1 MGDLYYDK
9 KYPGLSEAINDCYP
23 MHMDVMGVLFHF
35 SELLSGHEREA
46 MDHTLD
52 EYGDELP
59 FCYEDCRILVTG
71 IPTQIYHDIFG
82 WRQPDAMAFFTL
94 EYKPL
99 ADELM
104 EKYGY
109 RGISLIYLFDGKKR
123 LVTIF
128 SPKGEGR
135 PGEVV
140 AMAEELTARL
150 QARYQEKLL
159 GKSREYCTF
168 TALSDPIRRFEDI
181 APAFARTAEMAGYS
195 FFRME
200 PVALNAQRL
209 EEWSRPVDGVYLN
222 ERANAL
228 QEAVLGG
235 NGQEAAA
242 ILEEVFL
249 LRLKDSY
256 QFRRV
261 EDALAYFKNVMRTA
275 GLIWDLTWEEELDQL
290 CDLNRYITI
299 EDCCQTL
306 VQTAEELCKRMGGV
320 GRRFSRLTKE
330 AVYFIHAH
338 YMEELS
344 LGDIARYVNVVP
356 TYLSSV
362 FRREMGQT
370 VNNYLVDLRMKK
382 AREIL
387 SSTNLKVAE
396 VAQAVGIR
404 NTPYF
409 SACFKKE
416 VGLSPNDYRE
426 AHRVLPGGGEKDRS
440 KRG

>member
-1 MGDLYYDK
+1 MGDPYYDE
-9 KYPGLSEAINDCYP
+9 KYPGLSDAILRCYP
-23 MHMDVMGVLFHF
+23 MNMTVMDVLFHF

-46 MDHTLD
+46 MDHTLA

-71 IPTQIYHDIFG
+71 IPTQIYHDRFG

-94 EYKPL
+94 DYKPL

-104 EKYGY
+104 AKYGY
-109 RGISLIYLFDGKKR
+109 KGISLIYLFDGKKR

-128 SPKGEGR
+128 SPKEGAGE
-135 PGEVV
+135 
-140 AMAEELTARL
+140 ALDMAEELTARL
-150 QARYQEKLL
+150 QTRYEEKLL
-159 GKSREYCTF
+159 GGSREYCTF
-168 TALSDPIRRFEDI
+168 TALSDPIDRFEDI
-181 APAFARTAEMAGYS
+181 APAFARTAEMAGCS

-200 PVALNAQRL
+200 PVTLTARRL
-209 EEWSRPVDGVYLN
+209 EEWSRPVEVVYLN
-222 ERANAL
+222 ERFNAL
-228 QEAVLGG
+228 QDAVLGG
-235 NGQEAAA
+235 DGPAAAA

-249 LRLKDSY
+249 TRLKDSC

-275 GLIWDLTWEEELDQL
+275 GLIRDLACGEDLDQL
-290 CDLNRYITI
+290 CELGRYRTI
-299 EDCCQTL
+299 EDCCQAL
-306 VQTAEELCKRMGGV
+306 VRAAEGLCRGMEGT

-344 LGDIARYVNVVP
+344 LSDIAEYVNVVP

-362 FRREMGQT
+362 FRRETGQT
-370 VNNYLVDLRMKK
+370 VNNYLVALRMRK
-382 AREIL
+382 AQELL
-387 SSTNLKVAE
+387 SATNLKVAE

-426 AHRVLPGGGEKDRS
+426 AHRILPRE
-440 KRG
+440 RGD